1 MAEPLWNRPFTAGSA
16 AGTMMPAMRRTAC
29 ALMLLTA
36 LALSSVSSSAFSG
49 SEQDSARQ
57 AVESGEIRSLK
68 DILRQVKPQLD
79 GRVLD
84 TQLNDSGGN
93 WIYRVK
99 VLGNDGSV
107 RILMIDARSGQ
118 ILQVMEGGG

>member
-1 MAEPLWNRPFTAGSA
+1 MTEPLRNRPFTAGSA
-16 AGTMMPAMRRTAC
+16 ALPMIRAMRIAGC
-29 ALMLLTA
+29 ALLLFTS
-36 LALSSVSSSAFSG
+36 LALSSVPSSAFSG

-84 TQLNDSGGN
+84 TQLNDAGGN

-99 VLGNDGSV
+99 VLGRDGRV